1 MGEYFLS
8 TLISFDQLAGKI
20 NIWLIDNQTD
30 HPNAVKKLTFRVS
43 ALLWKKVKD
52 CKVVSVYALD
62 YQGILE

>member
-1 MGEYFLS
+1 MGEYFMS

-20 NIWLIDNQTD
+20 NIWLIDNQTRQTD

-52 CKVVSVYALD
+52 CKVVSVC
-62 YQGILE
+62 